1 MVNSFVRDALRRLF
15 ASTTYKMSSYT
26 THATHHLFIPN
37 PTARPLPIWAAV
49 VPPLTYYIALFL
61 LPPLSSKS
69 FSRSVRRIASVVR
82 TVLAAVSVY
91 TFASLPFK
99 YFYPGSAVLTYQLG
113 LVGFYGASRV
123 LDVFFLSYPRIPRR
137 IFIAPAAAKQ
147 PEGKRANIIHP
158 YTSARNEEWKT
169 EPLPK
174 KLVSFERAWWALDL
188 MISMR
193 GIGWDF
199 ASADVRHDSH
209 PWQPP
214 SSAQLRRAFF
224 KLFPILVACTWT
236 IHHLHPKH
244 MSSVNPSILDLDP
257 VRRVLF
263 VAATGI
269 SLYTLF
275 DFGYTLTSAVALPI
289 LHDAA
294 GPSSSSQPGR
304 IKQGQKGRGDRL
316 KQLRNSKA
324 GGEESETETEGETE
338 DESSAAYQAR
348 TLQHQQLSLRNID
361 FFPLLNP
368 AGFTQATTVRRFW
381 SYAWHRLFGR
391 PFGVYGIL
399 PFTYA
404 AYLLQDL
411 MEGKLNDPK
420 RKQARREIWP
430 SYHPDPM
437 RALERGRADWAKV
450 LGAFTASGIIHAVSE
465 RAALGGRVA
474 VPVTNI
480 WLDRAHAK
488 GMGHELRNPSILSGT
503 GIFKLSPL
511 QFVPPISGAGEFS
524 FFFLNGVAVVIE
536 GAVARYVVKSRKK
549 SGSDGK
555 YYSMWYD
562 RPVSIAW
569 TLSVLLFTGQAFVEG
584 WIRSGISKEI
594 GLVMS

>member
-1 MVNSFVRDALRRLF
+1 M
-15 ASTTYKMSSYT
+15 
-26 THATHHLFIPN
+26 
-37 PTARPLPIWAAV
+37 
-49 VPPLTYYIALFL
+49 ALFL

-69 FSRSVRRIASVVR
+69 FSVTIRRAASAAR
-82 TVLAAVSVY
+82 TVLAAISVY

-99 YFYPGSAVLTYQLG
+99 YYYPGSAVLTYQLG

-137 IFIAPAAAKQ
+137 IFIATSSKT
-147 PEGKRANIIHP
+147 PEGKRANITHP
-158 YTSARNEEWKT
+158 YSAAKNEEWKT

-174 KLVSFERAWWALDL
+174 QVLSFERAWWALDL

-224 KLFPILVACTWT
+224 KLFPILVGCTWI
-236 IHHLHPKH
+236 IHHMHPKH
-244 MSSVNPSILDLDP
+244 MSAVSPSILDLDP

-269 SLYTLF
+269 SLYTMF

-289 LHDAA
+289 LHDAS
-294 GPSSSSQPGR
+294 GPASHLQP
-304 IKQGQKGRGDRL
+304 KAL
-316 KQLRNSKA
+316 KQANKGGRVGALRSGK
-324 GGEESETETEGETE
+324 GEESEAETETE
-338 DESSAAYQAR
+338 DESPAAFQAR
-348 TLQHQQLSLRNID
+348 TQQHEQLSLRNVD

-399 PFTYA
+399 PFTYV

-411 MEGKLNDPK
+411 VEGKLNDPK

-465 RAALGGRVA
+465 RAALGGRIA

-480 WLDRAHAK
+480 WLDRNHAK
-488 GMGHELRNPSILSGT
+488 GMGHELRNLPSLAGT
-503 GIFKLSPL
+503 GWFRLSPL

-536 GAVARYVVKSRKK
+536 GAVAKYVEKYRKSK
-549 SGSDGK
+549 SADGK

-562 RPVSIAW
+562 RYVSIAW

>member
-1 MVNSFVRDALRRLF
+1 M
-15 ASTTYKMSSYT
+15 
-26 THATHHLFIPN
+26 
-37 PTARPLPIWAAV
+37 
-49 VPPLTYYIALFL
+49 
-61 LPPLSSKS
+61 
-69 FSRSVRRIASVVR
+69 
-82 TVLAAVSVY
+82 
-91 TFASLPFK
+91 PFK
-99 YFYPGSAVLTYQLG
+99 YYYPGSAVLTYQLG
-113 LVGFYGASRV
+113 LVGWYGASRV

-137 IFIAPAAAKQ
+137 IFIAPASNKQ
-147 PEGKRANIIHP
+147 PEGKRPGIVHP
-158 YTSARNEEWKT
+158 YTSAKNEEWKT

-174 KLVSFERAWWALDL
+174 KVISFERAWWALDL

-224 KLFPILVACTWT
+224 KLFPILVGCTWT
-236 IHHLHPKH
+236 IHHLHPKQL
-244 MSSVNPSILDLDP
+244 SSVNPSILDLDP
-257 VRRVLF
+257 LRRILL

-289 LHDAA
+289 MHDAA
-294 GPSSSSQPGR
+294 APSSSSSQPGR
-304 IKQGQKGRGDRL
+304 VKQGQKGGDRL
-316 KQLRNSKA
+316 KQLRSAKQ
-324 GGEESETETEGETE
+324 GGEESEETETETD
-338 DESSAAYQAR
+338 DESSSAYQAR
-348 TLQHQQLSLRNID
+348 ALQHQQLSLRNID

-399 PFTYA
+399 PFTYV

-411 MEGKLNDPK
+411 REGKLNDPK

-474 VPVTNI
+474 VPITNI
-480 WLDRAHAK
+480 WLSRDHAK
-488 GMGHELRNPSILSGT
+488 GMGHELRREPALA
-503 GIFKLSPL
+503 FRLSPL

-524 FFFLNGVAVVIE
+524 FFFLNGVAVVVE
-536 GAVARYVVKSRKK
+536 GAVAKYVEKKRKRKST
-549 SGSDGK
+549 DGK

-562 RPVSIAW
+562 RPVSFAW

>member
-1 MVNSFVRDALRRLF
+1 MASFA
-15 ASTTYKMSSYT
+15 
-26 THATHHLFIPN
+26 
-37 PTARPLPIWAAV
+37 
-49 VPPLTYYIALFL
+49 
-61 LPPLSSKS
+61 
-69 FSRSVRRIASVVR
+69 R
-82 TVLAAVSVY
+82 TVLAAVSLY
-91 TFASLPFK
+91 TFTSLPFK
-99 YFYPGSAVLTYQLG
+99 YYYPGSAILTYQLG
-113 LVGFYGASRV
+113 LVGLYGASRV

-137 IFIAPAAAKQ
+137 ILIASA
-147 PEGKRANIIHP
+147 GKRADGQGNQVVHP
-158 YTSARNEEWKT
+158 YSSAKNEEWKT

-174 KLVSFERAWWALDL
+174 ELISFERAWWALDL

-214 SSAQLRRAFF
+214 SSAQLRRAFM
-224 KLFPILVACTWT
+224 KLLPILVGCTWT

-244 MSSVNPSILDLDP
+244 MSTVNPSILDLDP
-257 VRRVLF
+257 ARRLLF

-275 DFGYTLTSAVALPI
+275 DFGYTLSSAVALPI

-294 GPSSSSQPGR
+294 APSKPGSKKNK
-304 IKQGQKGRGDRL
+304 IKGDRV
-316 KQLRNSKA
+316 KQLTGSRNN
-324 GGEESETETEGETE
+324 GGAEESETETEAETE
-338 DESSAAYQAR
+338 EDAAAAHQAR
-348 TLQHQQLSLRNID
+348 TIQHQQLSLRNID

-368 AGFTQATTVRRFW
+368 AGFTKATTVRRFW

-399 PFTYA
+399 PFTYL
-404 AYLLQDL
+404 AYLVEDL
-411 MEGKLNDPK
+411 VEGKLNDPK

-450 LGAFTASGIIHAVSE
+450 LGAFTASGFIHAVSE
-465 RAALGGRVA
+465 RAALGGRIA

-480 WLDRAHAK
+480 WLSRDHAK
-488 GMGHELRNPSILSGT
+488 GMGHELRHNSSLSGT
-503 GIFKLSPL
+503 GIWRMSPL

-536 GAVARYVVKSRKK
+536 GAITKYIEKSRKK
-549 SGSDGK
+549 NSADGK

-562 RPVSIAW
+562 RPISVAW
-569 TLSVLLFTGQAFVEG
+569 TLTVLLFTGQAFVEG

-594 GLVMS
+594 GMILD

>member
-1 MVNSFVRDALRRLF
+1 MVDRFIPDSLRRMLGWS
-15 ASTTYKMSSYT
+15 ASSNMSSTYT
-26 THATHHLFIPN
+26 SHATHHLFVPS
-37 PTARPLPIWAAV
+37 PSARPLPIWAAV
-49 VPPLTYYIALFL
+49 VPPLTYYLALFL
-61 LPPLSSKS
+61 LPPLSSKT
-69 FSRSVRRIASVVR
+69 FSSSTRRFASIVR
-82 TVLAAVSVY
+82 TLLAAVSIY
-91 TFASLPFK
+91 TFTSLPFK
-99 YFYPGSAVLTYQLG
+99 YYYPGSAVLTYQLG
-113 LVGFYGASRV
+113 LVGLYGASRV
-123 LDVFFLSYPRIPRR
+123 LDVFFLSYPRIPKR
-137 IFIAPAAAKQ
+137 IFITPAGKAPD
-147 PEGKRANIIHP
+147 GKGANIVHP
-158 YTSARNEEWKT
+158 YTNAKNEEWRT

-224 KLFPILVACTWT
+224 KLLPILVGCTMT

-244 MSSVNPSILDLDP
+244 LSTVNPSILDLDP
-257 VRRVLF
+257 WRRILF

-269 SLYTLF
+269 SLYTMF
-275 DFGYTLTSAVALPI
+275 DFGYTLTSAVALPV
-289 LHDAA
+289 LHDAVE
-294 GPSSSSQPGR
+294 PSM
-304 IKQGQKGRGDRL
+304 KQGSKGKGDRL
-316 KQLRNSKA
+316 KQLRSGKA
-324 GGEESETETEGETE
+324 GGEESETETEGE
-338 DESSAAYQAR
+338 DEAASAAAYQAR
-348 TLQHQQLSLRNID
+348 MSQHQQLSLRNID

-368 AGFTQATTVRRFW
+368 AGYTQATTVRRFW

-399 PFTYA
+399 PFTYL

-411 MEGKLNDPK
+411 WEGKLNDPK

-480 WLDRAHAK
+480 WLSRDHAK
-488 GMGHELRNPSILSGT
+488 GMGHELRQSSLAGT
-503 GIFKLSPL
+503 GIFRFSPL
-511 QFVPPISGAGEFS
+511 QFVPPISGMGEFS
-524 FFFLNGVAVVIE
+524 FFFLNGVAVVVE
-536 GAVARYVVKSRKK
+536 GAVAKYIEKKRKRE
-549 SGSDGK
+549 SQDGK

-562 RPVSIAW
+562 RPISIAW
-569 TLSVLLFTGQAFVEG
+569 TLSVLLFSGQAFVEG

-594 GLVMS
+594 GLVLD

>member
-1 MVNSFVRDALRRLF
+1 
-15 ASTTYKMSSYT
+15 MSSYT
-26 THATHHLFIPN
+26 THATHHLFVPS
-37 PTARPLPIWAAV
+37 PSTRPLPIWAAA
-49 VPPLTYYIALFL
+49 VPPLTYYLALYL
-61 LPPLSSKS
+61 LPPLSSKTFSCS
-69 FSRSVRRIASVVR
+69 FRRITSLIQ
-82 TVLAAVSVY
+82 TIFAAVSVY

-99 YFYPGSAVLTYQLG
+99 YYYPGSAVLTYQLG

-123 LDVFFLSYPRIPRR
+123 LDIFFLSYPRIPRR
-137 IFIAPAAAKQ
+137 IYITPATKQ
-147 PEGKRANIIHP
+147 PEGGRPNIIHP
-158 YTSARNEEWKT
+158 YTSSKNEDWKT

-174 KLVSFERAWWALDL
+174 KLFSFGRAWWALDL

-214 SSAQLRRAFF
+214 SSAQLRRAFL
-224 KLFPILVACTWT
+224 KLFPILVGCTWT

-244 MSSVNPSILDLDP
+244 MSTINPSILDLDP
-257 VRRVLF
+257 VRRILF
-263 VAATGI
+263 VAAIGI

-289 LHDAA
+289 LHDAVV
-294 GPSSSSQPGR
+294 SSATSKSGKS
-304 IKQGQKGRGDRL
+304 KQNGKGNRL
-316 KQLRNSKA
+316 KQLRNSKQA
-324 GGEESETETEGETE
+324 GEESETETEAETE
-338 DESSAAYQAR
+338 DESSPSFQAR
-348 TLQHQQLSLRNID
+348 VQRHEQLSLRNID

-368 AGFTQATTVRRFW
+368 AGYTQATTVRRFW

-391 PFGVYGIL
+391 PFGIYGIL
-399 PFTYA
+399 PFTYI
-404 AYLLQDL
+404 AYLLQDFL
-411 MEGKLNDPK
+411 EGKLNDPK
-420 RKQARREIWP
+420 RKQARKEIWP

-480 WLDRAHAK
+480 WLRRDHAK
-488 GMGHELRNPSILSGT
+488 GMGHELRKSSLAGM
-503 GIFKLSPL
+503 GIFKFSPL

-524 FFFLNGVAVVIE
+524 FFLLNGVAVVIE
-536 GAVARYVVKSRKK
+536 GAVAKYIEKRRKK
-549 SGSDGK
+549 NSADSK

-584 WIRSGISKEI
+584 WIRSGISKEV
-594 GLVMS
+594 GLVLS

>member
-1 MVNSFVRDALRRLF
+1 MLDRFLPHTLRRLLDS
-15 ASTTYKMSSYT
+15 ATARMSSSYT
-26 THATHHLFIPN
+26 SHATHHLFVPS

-61 LPPLSSKS
+61 LPPLSSRT
-69 FSRSVRRIASVVR
+69 FSRSIRR
-82 TVLAAVSVY
+82 AVSVARTALAVVSLY
-91 TFASLPFK
+91 TFAALPFK
-99 YFYPGSAVLTYQLG
+99 YYYPGSAILTYQLG

-123 LDVFFLSYPRIPRR
+123 LDIFFLSYPRIPKR
-137 IFIAPAAAKQ
+137 IFIATAATKTPDNQ
-147 PEGKRANIIHP
+147 RAAIVHP
-158 YTSARNEEWKT
+158 YTSGRNEEWKT

-224 KLFPILVACTWT
+224 KLFPILVGCTWV

-244 MSSVNPSILDLDP
+244 VSTVNPSILDLDP
-257 VRRVLF
+257 ARRLLF

-294 GPSSSSQPGR
+294 GPASHLQSKAVKKVQGGGSR
-304 IKQGQKGRGDRL
+304 IKQLRGTE
-316 KQLRNSKA
+316 K
-324 GGEESETETEGETE
+324 GGEDSETETDVENE
-338 DESSAAYQAR
+338 DEASAAYQAR
-348 TLQHQQLSLRNID
+348 TLQHEQLSLRNID

-368 AGFTQATTVRRFW
+368 AGFTKATTVRRFW

-411 MEGKLNDPK
+411 LEGKLNDPK
-420 RKQARREIWP
+420 RRQARKEIWP

-465 RAALGGRVA
+465 RAALGGRIA

-480 WLDRAHAK
+480 WLNRDHAK
-488 GMGHELRNPSILSGT
+488 GMGHELRRSSAIAGT
-503 GIFKLSPL
+503 GIYRFSPL
-511 QFVPPISGAGEFS
+511 QVVPPISGAGEFS
-524 FFFLNGVAVVIE
+524 FSFLNGVAVVLE
-536 GAVARYVVKSRKK
+536 GAVARYVEKQRKRKSA
-549 SGSDGK
+549 DGK

-562 RPVSIAW
+562 NYISVAW
-569 TLSVLLFTGQAFVEG
+569 TLTVLLFTGQAFVEG

-594 GLVMS
+594 GLIMS

>member
-1 MVNSFVRDALRRLF
+1 MLHRLIPDTFRRLLDWTS
-15 ASTTYKMSSYT
+15 AATGRMPTYT
-26 THATHHLFIPN
+26 EHATHHLFVPS
-37 PTARPLPIWAAV
+37 PTSRPLPIWAAV

-61 LPPLSSKS
+61 LPPLSSKT
-69 FSRSVRRIASVVR
+69 FSRPLRQAASLAR
-82 TVLAAVSVY
+82 TLLAAVSLY

-99 YFYPGSAVLTYQLG
+99 YYYPGSAVLTYQLG

-123 LDVFFLSYPRIPRR
+123 LDIFFLSYPRIPRR
-137 IFIAPAAAKQ
+137 IFITPAAKS
-147 PEGKRANIIHP
+147 PEGHRANIVHP

-214 SSAQLRRAFF
+214 SSAQLRRAIF
-224 KLFPILVACTWT
+224 KLLPILVGCTWI
-236 IHHLHPKH
+236 IHHMHPKH
-244 MSSVNPSILDLDP
+244 LSTISPSILDLDP
-257 VRRVLF
+257 ARRVLF

-275 DFGYTLTSAVALPI
+275 DFGYTLTSAVALPV

-294 GPSSSSQPGR
+294 GPASHLQSRVVEKVSTSE
-304 IKQGQKGRGDRL
+304 GDRL
-316 KQLRNSKA
+316 KQLRSGKRI
-324 GGEESETETEGETE
+324 GEESETETDNE
-338 DESSAAYQAR
+338 DESAASSHAR
-348 TLQHQQLSLRNID
+348 TMQHEQLTLRNID

-368 AGFTQATTVRRFW
+368 AGFTKATTVRRFW

-399 PFTYA
+399 PFTYL
-404 AYLLQDL
+404 AYLLQDVF
-411 MEGKLNDPK
+411 EGKLNDPK

-465 RAALGGRVA
+465 RAALGGRIA

-480 WLDRAHAK
+480 WLSRDHAK
-488 GMGHELRNPSILSGT
+488 GMGHELRNPAIAAT
-503 GIFKLSPL
+503 GMFKLSPL
-511 QFVPPISGAGEFS
+511 QVVPPISGAGEFS
-524 FFFLNGVAVVIE
+524 FFFLNGVAVVVE
-536 GAVARYVVKSRKK
+536 GAIARCVEKHRKK
-549 SGSDGK
+549 RSKDGK
-555 YYSMWYD
+555 HYSMWYD
-562 RPVSIAW
+562 RPISIAW

>member
-1 MVNSFVRDALRRLF
+1 M
-15 ASTTYKMSSYT
+15 STHTA
-26 THATHHLFIPN
+26 HATHHLFVPSPN
-37 PTARPLPIWAAV
+37 ARALPIWAAV
-49 VPPLTYYIALFL
+49 VPPLTYYLALYL

-69 FSRSVRRIASVVR
+69 FSRSIRSIASVTR
-82 TVLAAVSVY
+82 TVLAAVSLY

-99 YFYPGSAVLTYQLG
+99 YYYPGSAVLTYQLG

-123 LDVFFLSYPRIPRR
+123 LDIFFLSYPRIPHR
-137 IFIAPAAAKQ
+137 IFIAPAAKGPQ
-147 PEGKRANIIHP
+147 GQGPNIVHP

-174 KLVSFERAWWALDL
+174 ELVSFKRAWWALDL

-214 SSAQLRRAFF
+214 SSAQLRRACF
-224 KLFPILVACTWT
+224 KLLPILVGCTWI
-236 IHHLHPKH
+236 IHHMHPKH
-244 MSSVNPSILDLDP
+244 MSTVNPSILDLDP
-257 VRRVLF
+257 ARRILF

-294 GPSSSSQPGR
+294 EPASHLRS
-304 IKQGQKGRGDRL
+304 KAADKVLDVKGDRV
-316 KQLRNSKA
+316 KQLRNGKQV
-324 GGEESETETEGETE
+324 GEESELETDNE
-338 DESSAAYQAR
+338 DESPAALQAR
-348 TLQHQQLSLRNID
+348 ALQHEQLSLRNID

-368 AGFTQATTVRRFW
+368 AGFTKATTVRRFW

-399 PFTYA
+399 PFTYV
-404 AYLLQDL
+404 AYLIQDVL
-411 MEGKLNDPK
+411 EGKFNDPK

-465 RAALGGRVA
+465 RAALGGRIA
-474 VPVTNI
+474 VPVTSI
-480 WLDRAHAK
+480 WLSRDHAK
-488 GMGHELRNPSILSGT
+488 GMGHELRNPSIAGT
-503 GIFKLSPL
+503 GIFKFSPL
-511 QFVPPISGAGEFS
+511 QVVPPISGAGEFS
-524 FFFLNGVAVVIE
+524 FFFLNGVAVVVE
-536 GAVARYVVKSRKK
+536 GAIAKYVEKQRKRRSK
-549 SGSDGK
+549 DGK

-562 RPVSIAW
+562 QYISIAW